1 MPTESSGNNDE
12 LVTQGLDDIL
22 SVLPRERGDPPLKL
36 VTWRPA
42 VFLESGGVLR
52 PTDPTLRH
60 TASHQTATR
69 FFDSVREEGMP
80 IAFGVEGDDLVVRV
94 IEQSAGTAGFTALLD
109 PDCLSEFL
117 MATFPAASLSPAL
130 RRVLVLQMSGIG
142 LKEGARLD
150 NRSVETRKRQAQ
162 HLRERFDG
170 ADLSTIS
177 RKVAAALVLA
187 LAAHVNP
194 PRQAVGRTLADYVNR
209 YMPKGVRAYGL
220 TSADGRTSTPVLDM
234 GRPDARPVIVL
245 HPMALPD
252 IRAAEIEAC
261 ERIGLRLIWP
271 LRHGTLD
278 PGASALTPEAH
289 MEHAVRGAEL
299 AITTVAH
306 DRVPVLAFAAASK
319 VGLALARAHPERV
332 SALHVAGAC
341 VREGRPETGA
351 RRLARGVLALAAQR
365 PMLLDPVLGHLEGRL
380 RRPGA
385 LKQLLEAQFSDSPAD
400 AAIVAR
406 DLHGTYGVDRFSDSL
421 LDSAASARHDFLFQA
436 DLGWHR
442 APADLAIQLHH
453 GAQDAIHPL
462 PLIEAL
468 ADSLPNARLH
478 VLPGAGQLVWYE
490 HLHRVLERVAA
501 E

>member
-1 MPTESSGNNDE
+1 MLTESSEENDE
-12 LVTQGLDDIL
+12 LVTRGLDDIM
-22 SVLPRERGDPPLKL
+22 SVLPSERGAPPLKL
-36 VTWRPA
+36 VTWRPV
-42 VFLESGGVLR
+42 VFSESGGRLQ
-52 PTDPTLRH
+52 PTDPTLSH

-69 FFDSVREEGMP
+69 FFASVRDEAMP
-80 IAFGVEGDDLVVRV
+80 IAFGVEGDALLVRV
-94 IEQSAGTAGFTALLD
+94 IGQSAGTAGFTALLD

-117 MATFPAASLSPAL
+117 TATFPTVSLSPAL

-177 RKVAAALVLA
+177 RQVAAALVLA
-187 LAAHVNP
+187 LARHVNP
-194 PRQAVGRTLADYVNR
+194 SRQAVGRTLEDYVSR

-220 TSADGRTSTPVLDM
+220 TSADGQTSTPVLDM
-234 GRPDARPVIVL
+234 GRPNARPVIVL

-252 IRAAEIEAC
+252 IQAADIEVC
-261 ERIGLRLIWP
+261 ERLGLRLVWP

-278 PGASALTPEAH
+278 PGASALTPEAQL
-289 MEHAVRGAEL
+289 EHAVRGAEL
-299 AITTVAH
+299 AIATIARDT
-306 DRVPVLAFAAASK
+306 VPVLAFAAASK
-319 VGLALARAHPERV
+319 VGLALARAHPQHV
-332 SALHVAGAC
+332 SVLHVAGVC
-341 VREGRPETGA
+341 VREGRPESGA

-365 PMLLDPVLGHLEGRL
+365 PMLLDPVLGHLETRL

-385 LKQLLEAQFSDSPAD
+385 LKQFLETQFSDSPAD

-406 DLHGTYGVDRFSDSL
+406 DLNGTYGIDRFSDSL

-442 APADLAIQLHH
+442 APADLPIQLHH

-462 PLIEAL
+462 PIIEAL
-468 ADSLPNARLH
+468 AESLPNARLH

-490 HLHRVLERVAA
+490 HLHRVLEKVAA